1 MQKINRLSSFSAA
14 ATIRNV
20 GSLTANGKHEE
31 KKRAG
36 AEENS
41 KMRSQGNSTSRG
53 IQWNSRSSARNYI
66 FCFSSAPNSKSIKQG

>member
-41 KMRSQGNSTSRG
+41 KMRSQGNSTSR
-53 IQWNSRSSARNYI
+53 
-66 FCFSSAPNSKSIKQG
+66 